1 MSNPAPP
8 TAIRI
13 LTIDD
18 HPLLREGIAAI
29 INSQSDMSLVGEAA
43 TGKEGIEL
51 FRQHK
56 PDITLL
62 DLRLPDHNGIDV
74 LHSIREIYANA
85 RVIMLTT
92 FDGDIDIQRA
102 LAAGA
107 RAYVLKSMPPSD
119 LIAVIRQVHSGM
131 KRILPE
137 IAANLAEH
145 LDDEDLTAREV
156 EILQH
161 IVGGNR
167 NRDIAEL
174 LFISEET
181 VKAHVKNIMAKL
193 GANDRTEAVAIGIRR
208 GFIQLGG

>member
-1 MSNPAPP
+1 MSNLPP
-8 TAIRI
+8 QKIRI

-43 TGKEGIEL
+43 TGKEGVEL
-51 FRQHK
+51 FRKHR

-62 DLRLPDHNGIDV
+62 DLRLPDQSGIDV
-74 LHSIREIYANA
+74 LTSIREGFANA
-85 RVIMLTT
+85 HIIMLTT

-107 RAYVLKSMPPSD
+107 RAYVLKSMPPTD

-145 LDDEDLTAREV
+145 LDDENLTGREV

>member
-1 MSNPAPP
+1 M
-8 TAIRI
+8 T
-13 LTIDD
+13 
-18 HPLLREGIAAI
+18 
-29 INSQSDMSLVGEAA
+29 LVGEAA
-43 TGKEGIEL
+43 TGREGIQMYREH
-51 FRQHK
+51 R
-56 PDITLL
+56 PDVIIL
-62 DLRLPDHNGIDV
+62 DLRLPDQNGIDV
-74 LHSIREIYANA
+74 INCIREIYSDA
-85 RVIMLTT
+85 RIIMLTT

-107 RAYVLKSMPPSD
+107 RAYILKSMPPSD
-119 LIAVIRQVHSGM
+119 LVAVIRQVHAGM
-131 KRILPE
+131 KRVLPE
-137 IAANLAEH
+137 IAAHLAEH
-145 LDDEDLTAREV
+145 LDDEDLTAREI

-167 NRDIAEL
+167 NRDIADM